1 MSALM
6 VNGLYPARTSEF
18 VHVAKIA
25 QQEVRVMIRCGQY
38 RRVPIANICCSF
50 AIPQRKSCSIPDKP
64 SPECRPHVT
73 WAPVQTAIPEEEA
86 TRLITVFSC
95 QITALSTRK

>member
-50 AIPQRKSCSIPDKP
+50 AIPNGNHVRSQTS
-64 SPECRPHVT
+64 RPQS
-73 WAPVQTAIPEEEA
+73 AD
-86 TRLITVFSC
+86 LM
-95 QITALSTRK
+95 